1 MSLPNRWP
9 MSRRTLLRGA
19 GAAISL
25 PILEAMLPRSAR
37 AAAETKPPVRL
48 AVLYMPNGVYLPA
61 WYPAGRG
68 KDYPLSPILEPLG
81 DLKHDVNV
89 FTNFR
94 NSAGLLGDGH
104 YAKTSSWLTG
114 KTAVRTSGK
123 GIRAGIS
130 IDQFVAEKNGRQ
142 TPLASIE
149 LGIDPVHNIVDMGY
163 STVYGCHVSWRTPT
177 LPAAKE
183 IDPQQAF
190 DRLFRSSQ
198 FGRSPS
204 DRSVIDI
211 VHEDAR
217 RLRKDLGG
225 SDRQKLDEYL
235 DSVRELEKRIELA
248 THAED
253 RNWQPRGSQAELV
266 RPTGPYGDYTTHVR
280 LMLDIILLG
289 FRSDTTRVASFMFAN
304 DVSGRNFSFVD
315 GVSDGFHPLSHHENN
330 PTKQEQYKLINRYHI
345 EQYAYLLRRMKEVQ
359 EGEGALLDHSMVLFG
374 SSISDGNAHSP
385 FETPTLLAGK
395 GDGRI
400 VTGRHIVT
408 PVHTPLCN
416 LYVSML
422 SAFGIQTDSFG
433 DSAGSVDRLLFSDE
447 LDQG

>member
-1 MSLPNRWP
+1 MSKRNRWP
-9 MSRRTLLRGA
+9 ISRRTLLRGA
-19 GAAISL
+19 GAAVGL
-25 PILEAMLPRSAR
+25 PFLEAMLPRTAR
-37 AAAETKPPVRL
+37 GAENAKPPVRL
-48 AVLYMPNGVYLPA
+48 AILYMPNGVFLPA
-61 WYPAGRG
+61 WYPKGRG
-68 KDYPLSPILEPLG
+68 KGYQPSYILEPLG
-81 DLKHDVNV
+81 ELTGDVNV
-89 FTNFR
+89 FSNFR

-130 IDQFVAEKNGRQ
+130 VDQLVAEKLSKE
-142 TPLASIE
+142 TPLASME
-149 LGIDPVHNIVDMGY
+149 LGIDPVHNLVDMGY

-198 FGRSPS
+198 FGRTPS

-211 VHEDAR
+211 VHEDAVG
-217 RLRKDLGG
+217 LRKDLGG
-225 SDRQKLDEYL
+225 ADRQKLDEYV

-253 RNWQPRGSQAELV
+253 RNWQPTGPQSAFV

-280 LMLDIILLG
+280 LMLDIILLA
-289 FRSDTTRVASFMFAN
+289 FRSDTTRVTTFMFAN

-315 GVSDGFHPLSHHENN
+315 GVSDGFHPLSHHEND
-330 PTKQEQYKLINRYHI
+330 PAKQEQYKRINRYHI
-345 EQYAYLLRRMKEVQ
+345 EQYAYLLRKMKEIK
-359 EGEGALLDHSMVLFG
+359 EGDGTMLDHSMVMFG
-374 SSISDGNAHSP
+374 SSLSDGNAHSP
-385 FETPTLLAGK
+385 FETPTLLAGR

-422 SAFGIQTDSFG
+422 SCLGMKTESFG
-433 DSAGSVDRLLFSDE
+433 DSSGSIDRLLFSDE
-447 LDQG
+447 LDQT